1 MSRIKG
7 RYVAKIILDL
17 DAERTEDM
25 ASFEEIKK
33 NFDGLTDTIK
43 GELEQG
49 DFSKV
54 EVIQQY
60 ADLVEA
66 EEEDE

>member
-7 RYVAKIILDL
+7 RYVAKIILDI

-33 NFDGLTDTIK
+33 D
-43 GELEQG
+43 LEQG
-49 DFSKV
+49 DFTTV
-54 EVIQQY
+54 EVIEQFS
-60 ADLVEA
+60 DVNEV
-66 EEEDE
+66 EEDNG

>member
-1 MSRIKG
+1 M
-7 RYVAKIILDL
+7 AQIIIDI
-17 DAERTEDM
+17 DVKRTEDM

-33 NFDGLTDTIK
+33 NFDGLTEEIK
-43 GELEQG
+43 GDLEQG

-60 ADLVEA
+60 ADLF
-66 EEEDE
+66 EEE

>member
-1 MSRIKG
+1 M
-7 RYVAKIILDL
+7 AQIIIDI
-17 DAERTEDM
+17 DVKRTEDM

-33 NFDGLTDTIK
+33 NFDGLTEEIK

-60 ADLVEA
+60 ADLF
-66 EEEDE
+66 EEE

>member
-7 RYVAKIILDL
+7 RYVAKIILDI
-17 DAERTEDM
+17 DVERTEDM

-43 GELEQG
+43 NELEQG

-54 EVIQQY
+54 EVIREY
-60 ADLVEA
+60 ADLVET
-66 EEEDE
+66 EEES

>member
-7 RYVAKIILDL
+7 RYVAKIILDI
-17 DAERTEDM
+17 DTERTEDM

-43 GELEQG
+43 NEFEHG

-54 EVIQQY
+54 EIIREY
-60 ADLVEA
+60 ADLVET
-66 EEEDE
+66 EEET

>member
-1 MSRIKG
+1 
-7 RYVAKIILDL
+7 
-17 DAERTEDM
+17 M

-43 GELEQG
+43 NELEQG

-54 EVIQQY
+54 EVIREY
-60 ADLVEA
+60 ADLVET
-66 EEEDE
+66 EEES

>member
-7 RYVAKIILDL
+7 RYVAQIIIDI
-17 DAERTEDM
+17 DVKRTDDM

-33 NFDGLTDTIK
+33 NFDGLTEEIK

-60 ADLVEA
+60 ADLVE
-66 EEEDE
+66 E

>member
-7 RYVAKIILDL
+7 RYVAKIILDI
-17 DAERTEDM
+17 DTERTEDM

-43 GELEQG
+43 NEFENG

-54 EVIQQY
+54 EVIREY
-60 ADLVEA
+60 ADLVET
-66 EEEDE
+66 EEKT

>member
-1 MSRIKG
+1 MSRING
-7 RYVAKIILDL
+7 RYVAKIILDI

-43 GELEQG
+43 NEFEQG

-54 EVIQQY
+54 DVILEY
-60 ADLVEA
+60 ADLVET
-66 EEEDE
+66 EEET

>member
-7 RYVAKIILDL
+7 RYVAKIILDI

-43 GELEQG
+43 NEFEQG

-54 EVIQQY
+54 EVIREY
-60 ADLVEA
+60 ADLVET
-66 EEEDE
+66 EEET